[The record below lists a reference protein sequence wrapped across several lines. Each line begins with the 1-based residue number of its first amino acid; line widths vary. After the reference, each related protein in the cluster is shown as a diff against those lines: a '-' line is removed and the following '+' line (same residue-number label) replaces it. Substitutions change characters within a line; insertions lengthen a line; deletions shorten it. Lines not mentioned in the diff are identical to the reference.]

1 MNENVPCPKCSSCG
15 KEFYILYPALWAYKK
30 GPMVFCS
37 WKCLR
42 AYEKGLQPE
51 IRSEKP
57 MTKLS
62 EKSRQAIEIAMDGV
76 DPMAYLKEQGSK
88 NPSAAWSSIKLQMKQ
103 RRPDIYAQ
111 LLKADNRKKPA
122 EKKPKT
128 AAEAMTNMKQA
139 ADNFFDSVLKD
150 AETPEAAKVPTAMI
164 ETRTEWKPVQEP
176 KITKP
181 VGYDGFTVR
190 EVEGDFARYRRS
202 DVSEKTYI
210 DVEIADGCDT
220 LSYTVEQ
227 WRNIRKE
234 FQRAAVILGVEI

>member
-1 MNENVPCPKCSSCG
+1 MIARCRTCG
-15 KEFYILYPALWAYKK
+15 KRTVILYPALWAYRK
-30 GPMVFCS
+30 GPEKWFCS

-42 AYEKGLQPE
+42 AFEKG
-51 IRSEKP
+51 IRSETSK
-57 MTKLS
+57 MNLG
-62 EKSRQAIEIAMDGV
+62 EKRRKAVDIALEGGDPVEYFRQ
-76 DPMAYLKEQGSK
+76 QGQK
-88 NPSAAWSSIKLQMKQ
+88 NPTAAWSFLKKQLQENE
-103 RRPDIYAQ
+103 PETYARLPQ
-111 LLKADNRKKPA
+111 VDRRKK
-122 EKKPKT
+122 EQKEPKT
-128 AAEAMTNMKQA
+128 AAEAMANMKQA

-150 AETPEAAKVPTAMI
+150 AETPETAKDLKATI
-164 ETRTEWKPVQEP
+164 EARTEWKPVQEP

-202 DVSEKTYI
+202 DVSEKTYV

-220 LSYTVEQ
+220 ISYTVEQ

>member
-15 KEFYILYPALWAYKK
+15 KEFYILYPAMWAYKK
-30 GPMVFCS
+30 GQRVFCS

-42 AYEKGLQPE
+42 AYEKG
-51 IRSEKP
+51 IRSEIKH
-57 MTKLS
+57 MMKLG
-62 EKSRQAIEIAMDGV
+62 ERSRKAVDIALEGG
-76 DPMAYLKEQGSK
+76 DPVEYFRQLGQK
-88 NPSAAWSSIKLQMKQ
+88 NPSAAWCSLK
-103 RRPDIYAQ
+103 AQ
-111 LLKADNRKKPA
+111 LREKEPETYARLPQVDRRKK
-122 EKKPKT
+122 EQKPKT
-128 AAEAMTNMKQA
+128 AAEAMANMKQA
-139 ADNFFDSVLKD
+139 ADNFFGSVLKD
-150 AETPEAAKVPTAMI
+150 AETPETAKDLKATI
-164 ETRTEWKPVQEP
+164 EARTEWKPVQEP

-202 DVSEKTYI
+202 DVSEKTYV

-220 LSYTVEQ
+220 ISYTVEQ

>member
-15 KEFYILYPALWAYKK
+15 KEFYILYPAMYAYKK
-30 GPMVFCS
+30 GQRVFCS

-42 AYEKGLQPE
+42 AFEKG
-51 IRSEKP
+51 IRSETGK
-57 MTKLS
+57 MNLG
-62 EKSRQAIEIAMDGV
+62 EKRRKAVDIALEGGDPVEYFRQ
-76 DPMAYLKEQGSK
+76 QGQK
-88 NPSAAWSSIKLQMKQ
+88 NPTAAWSFLKKQLQEKE
-103 RRPDIYAQ
+103 PETYARLPQ
-111 LLKADNRKKPA
+111 VDRRKK
-122 EKKPKT
+122 EQKEPKT
-128 AAEAMTNMKQA
+128 AAEAMANMKQA
-139 ADNFFDSVLKD
+139 ADNFFGSVLKD
-150 AETPEAAKVPTAMI
+150 AETPEAPKTLKA
-164 ETRTEWKPVQEP
+164 Q

-220 LSYTVEQ
+220 ISYTVEQ

>member
-1 MNENVPCPKCSSCG
+1 MIARCRTCG
-15 KEFYILYPALWAYKK
+15 KRTVILYPALWAYRK
-30 GPMVFCS
+30 GPEKWFCS

-42 AYEKGLQPE
+42 AYEKG
-51 IRSEKP
+51 IRSEIKH
-57 MTKLS
+57 MMKLG
-62 EKSRQAIEIAMDGV
+62 ERSRKAVDIALEGG
-76 DPMAYLKEQGSK
+76 DPVEYFRQLGQK
-88 NPSAAWSSIKLQMKQ
+88 NPSAAWCSLK
-103 RRPDIYAQ
+103 AQ
-111 LLKADNRKKPA
+111 LREKEPETYARLPQVDHRKK
-122 EKKPKT
+122 ENRNPKT
-128 AAEAMTNMKQA
+128 AAEAMDNMKQA
-139 ADNFFDSVLKD
+139 ADNFFGSVLKD
-150 AETPEAAKVPTAMI
+150 AETPEAAKDLKATI
-164 ETRTEWKPVQEP
+164 EARTEWHPVQEP

-202 DVSEKTYI
+202 DVSEKTYV